1 MVAEKKKRAPAKP
14 KVAKEVATNAVDVAV
29 EVPAVNVNTT
39 TEKKKRAPAKPKVA
53 KEVNVQA
60 VDIISELV
68 AEHDALTDA
77 VPPATITVI
86 APVTIAT
93 TPVTIAT
100 TPVTIATTPVTTST
114 TPVTTSTTP
123 VTTSTITT
131 DTSIVVVDSNNTK
144 NGDDDADDS
153 GTEVEI
159 FRHNGVTY
167 LRDEEGAL
175 YDETTHEEVGFVNT
189 SLDKVTLLADV
200 KTAEKKDKTA
210 EKTEKKDKTAEKTEK
225 KDKKEKTE
233 KKDKKEKTD
242 KTVDKN
248 DKKKKS
254 S

>member
-1 MVAEKKKRAPAKP
+1 MVAEKKKRTPAKP
-14 KVAKEVATNAVDVAV
+14 KVAKEVAATNAVEVAV
-29 EVPAVNVNTT
+29 EVPAVNINTT
-39 TEKKKRAPAKPKVA
+39 AEKKKRAPAKPKVA

-77 VPPATITVI
+77 VLPVTITVI
-86 APVTIAT
+86 APVTT
-93 TPVTIAT
+93 TTIA
-100 TPVTIATTPVTTST
+100 
-114 TPVTTSTTP
+114 
-123 VTTSTITT
+123 T
-131 DTSIVVVDSNNTK
+131 DTSIVVVDSNNTNADDDDDNNTK
-144 NGDDDADDS
+144 NGDDDAVDDADDS

-210 EKTEKKDKTAEKTEK
+210 EKTEKKE
-225 KDKKEKTE
+225 KKEKTAE